1 MQSTDTTQ
9 IWFTTDV
16 EVQYSVY
23 TIQDDGSC
31 EDYIS
36 GLRYVS
42 EDVLFTQKASWP
54 NNEPSICGY
63 LFVFTNYSDTD
74 YEYFEYYM
82 MGASFVQTSAALLA
96 ATFALYN

>member
-1 MQSTDTTQ
+1 MFKSILATLLLLASSLRAIHLCSESATAEMISKKGLFWNQYHFIHLEPDSQCYMQSTDTTQ

-42 EDVLFTQKASWP
+42 EDVLFT
-54 NNEPSICGY
+54 
-63 LFVFTNYSDTD
+63 
-74 YEYFEYYM
+74 
-82 MGASFVQTSAALLA
+82 
-96 ATFALYN
+96 